1 MEDALNLPDD
11 VGQLKRM
18 VADCQQQIE
27 HLQSRLN
34 LLLAALHAPKSEKS
48 KNQFQGMLPL
58 PFLDI
63 PSSKPVE
70 TPVIE
75 VPAHT
80 RAKRG
85 RKPLP
90 DHLPRIEIIHDLPE
104 EQKVCSCGACLKRI
118 GEEVS
123 EKLDYVPAV
132 MRVERHIRPKYACP
146 ACDGAEG
153 MPAVR
158 IAPVPPQIIPKGIA
172 TPSLLAQVF
181 TSKFVD
187 AMPFYRQTKLF
198 ARLGVDIPR
207 HSMSGWAMAV
217 AKALALFLALF
228 REEIRSGPAVNMD
241 ETTLQVLKELGRSNT
256 SLSYLWLFRGGNP
269 QRPTVVFVY
278 DPSRSGSVPKTF
290 LGDFK
295 GYIQTDG
302 YTGYQAIGE
311 SEGVIHVGCMAHIR
325 RKFMDVQKANPKK
338 IMHGTAKEILDLIG
352 LIYKVEHKIKE
363 LSPKEKVQ
371 QRKELVVPILGSIR
385 TILDERVDQVPPK
398 SLLGQAM
405 SYARNQWSRAV
416 RYVDCGLLTPDNNA
430 AENAIRPVALGR
442 KNWLFAGAP
451 KGADASA
458 VLFSLVETAKANEIE
473 PRAYLQF
480 LFERFPVAQ
489 TTEDMKALMP
499 QYLDRS
505 LLPRLPKPKP
515 RKKQGSC
522 SYR

>member
-1 MEDALNLPDD
+1 MGDTPNLPDD

-18 VADCQQQIE
+18 VADCQQHIE
-27 HLQSRLN
+27 HLQNRLN
-34 LLLAALHAPKSEKS
+34 LLLAALHAPKSEKL

-58 PFLDI
+58 PLLNI
-63 PSSKPVE
+63 PVAVPAE

-90 DHLPRIEIIHDLPE
+90 DNLPRVEITHDLSE
-104 EQKVCSCGACLKRI
+104 DQKVCACGACLKRI

-153 MPAVR
+153 MPVVR
-158 IAPVPPQIIPKGIA
+158 IAPVPAQIIPKGIA

-181 TSKFVD
+181 ISKFVD

-217 AKALALFLALF
+217 AKALAPLLELF
-228 REEIRSGPAVNMD
+228 RKEILSGPAVNMD
-241 ETTLQVLKELGRSNT
+241 ETTLQVLKEPGRSNT

-269 QRPTVVFVY
+269 ERPTVVFRY
-278 DPSRSGSVPKTF
+278 DQSRSGSVPKKY
-290 LGDFK
+290 LLEFK

-302 YTGYQAIGE
+302 YAGYQALGE

-325 RKFMDVQKANPKK
+325 RKFVDVQKANPKK
-338 IMHGTAKEILDLIG
+338 VLHGTAREVLDLIG
-352 LIYKVEHKIKE
+352 LLYKVEHKING
-363 LSPKEKVQ
+363 LSPEEKVQ
-371 QRKELVVPILGSIR
+371 QRRELAVPILGSIR
-385 TILDERVDQVPPK
+385 TILDERIDQVPPK

-416 RYVDCGLLTPDNNA
+416 RYVDCGLLAPDNNV

-480 LFERFPVAQ
+480 LFERFPSAQ
-489 TTEDMKALMP
+489 TTDDIRALMP

-515 RKKQGSC
+515 RKKHDSC

>member
-1 MEDALNLPDD
+1 
-11 VGQLKRM
+11 
-18 VADCQQQIE
+18 
-27 HLQSRLN
+27 
-34 LLLAALHAPKSEKS
+34 
-48 KNQFQGMLPL
+48 
-58 PFLDI
+58 
-63 PSSKPVE
+63 
-70 TPVIE
+70 
-75 VPAHT
+75 
-80 RAKRG
+80 
-85 RKPLP
+85 
-90 DHLPRIEIIHDLPE
+90 
-104 EQKVCSCGACLKRI
+104 
-118 GEEVS
+118 
-123 EKLDYVPAV
+123 
-132 MRVERHIRPKYACP
+132 
-146 ACDGAEG
+146 
-153 MPAVR
+153 
-158 IAPVPPQIIPKGIA
+158 
-172 TPSLLAQVF
+172 
-181 TSKFVD
+181 
-187 AMPFYRQTKLF
+187 
-198 ARLGVDIPR
+198 
-207 HSMSGWAMAV
+207 MAV

-269 QRPTVVFVY
+269 ERPTVVFVY

-302 YTGYQAIGE
+302 YTGYQALGE

-325 RKFMDVQKANPKK
+325 RKFMDVQKASPKK
-338 IMHGTAKEILDLIG
+338 VIHGTAKEILDLIG
-352 LIYKVEHKIKE
+352 LIYKVEHDIKE
-363 LSPKEKVQ
+363 LSPEEKVQ
-371 QRKELVVPILGSIR
+371 QRRELVVPILGSIR

-416 RYVDCGLLTPDNNA
+416 RYVDCGLLAPDNNV

-480 LFERFPVAQ
+480 LFERFPAAQ
-489 TTEDMKALMP
+489 TTEDMRALMP

-505 LLPRLPKPKP
+505 LLPSLPKPKP

>member
-1 MEDALNLPDD
+1 MEDTLNLPDD

-18 VADCQQQIE
+18 VVDSHQHIE
-27 HLQSRLN
+27 HLQNRLN
-34 LLLAALHAPKSEKS
+34 LLLAALHAPKSEKL
-48 KNQFQGMLPL
+48 KNQFQGMLTLPL
-58 PFLDI
+58 LNI
-63 PSSKPVE
+63 PDVKPVE

-80 RAKRG
+80 RTKRG

-90 DHLPRIEIIHDLPE
+90 DNLPRVEITHDLPE
-104 EQKVCSCGACLKRI
+104 DQKVCACGACLKRI

-132 MRVERHIRPKYACP
+132 IRVERHIRPKYACP

-153 MPAVR
+153 MPVVR
-158 IAPVPPQIIPKGIA
+158 IAPVPAQIIPKGIA
-172 TPSLLAQVF
+172 TPSLLAQIF
-181 TSKFVD
+181 IAKFLD

-207 HSMSGWAMAV
+207 HTMSGWAMAV
-217 AKALALFLALF
+217 AKALALFIELF
-228 REEIRSGPAVNMD
+228 REEIRSGPVVNMD
-241 ETTLQVLKELGRSNT
+241 ETTLQVLKEPGRSNT

-269 QRPTVVFVY
+269 ERPTVAFVY
-278 DPSRSGSVPKTF
+278 DSSRAGSVPQKY

-302 YTGYQAIGE
+302 YSGYQAIGE
-311 SEGVIHVGCMAHIR
+311 SNGVIHVGCMAHIR

-338 IMHGTAKEILDLIG
+338 VMHGTAKEILDLIG
-352 LIYKVEHKIKE
+352 LLYKVEHNIKE
-363 LSPKEKVQ
+363 LSPEEKVQ
-371 QRKELVVPILGSIR
+371 KRRELAVPILGSIR
-385 TILDERVDQVPPK
+385 AILDERVDQVPPK
-398 SLLGQAM
+398 SPLGQAM

-451 KGADASA
+451 KGAEASA
-458 VLFSLVETAKANEIE
+458 LLFSLVETAKANEIE

-480 LFERFPVAQ
+480 LFERFPTAQ
-489 TTEDMKALMP
+489 TTEDIRALMP
-499 QYLDRS
+499 QHVDRS
-505 LLPRLPKPKP
+505 LLPNLPKPKP
-515 RKKQGSC
+515 RKK
-522 SYR
+522 